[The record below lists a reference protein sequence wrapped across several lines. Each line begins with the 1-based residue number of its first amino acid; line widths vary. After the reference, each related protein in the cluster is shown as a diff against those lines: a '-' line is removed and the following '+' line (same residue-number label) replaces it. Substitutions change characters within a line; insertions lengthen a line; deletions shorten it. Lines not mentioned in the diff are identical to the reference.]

1 MKEYDKRCKAL
12 DAHFRQGK
20 DCRIEDTAIDI
31 RFFRFKSMYNQPR
44 SMDPAKTSESGT
56 RDNISVNHVSA
67 SLEEEQVSS
76 AKENNELLVDHQISE
91 NFSFEYP
98 VFLPA
103 GVRRFES
110 CILLLHG
117 LNERNWNK
125 YLPWAEFLCFHTGK
139 PVILFP
145 IAYHINRAPLSWSN
159 PRSLT
164 GMLNFRRDA
173 YEGDRSISYANI
185 ALSDR
190 ISQRPERFYLSGR
203 QTWDDLTVLL
213 EEIKTG
219 CHPLFKE
226 DANIDIFAYSI
237 GAFLSQVALM
247 ANRKGLF
254 SDSRLFMFCG
264 GSIFRSMQGISRSI
278 MDRPAFEQLQHY
290 YVHVFGNEEA
300 EPHPLWKR
308 DKAFQ
313 SFFQMIMPQRLRV
326 HRENFFAGIA
336 DRVRGIALAKDSVI
350 PYHGIEEAMGEK
362 TTRKNIQ
369 LLDYPFQYSHETPFP
384 INTKQPCQVN
394 TAFTHLI
401 SKAADF
407 LG

>member
-1 MKEYDKRCKAL
+1 MTQYERRYKAL
-12 DAHFRQGK
+12 DEQFKHPRNGRLTDSA
-20 DCRIEDTAIDI
+20 IEV
-31 RFFRFKSMYNQPR
+31 RFFTFKSQH
-44 SMDPAKTSESGT
+44 E
-56 RDNISVNHVSA
+56 H
-67 SLEEEQVSS
+67 SLRVDHPVQVSDQ
-76 AKENNELLVDHQISE
+76 KIMENEAFD
-91 NFSFEYP
+91 YP
-98 VFLPA
+98 LFLPA
-103 GVRRFES
+103 GDRKFDQA
-110 CILLLHG
+110 ILLLHG
-117 LNERNWNK
+117 LNERSWSK
-125 YLPWAEFLCFHTGK
+125 YLPWAEALCDRTGK

-145 IAYHINRAPLSWSN
+145 IAFHMNRAPFSWSN
-159 PRSLT
+159 PRSLANLLT
-164 GMLNFRRDA
+164 FRRDA
-173 YEGDRSISYANI
+173 YKGDRTISFANI

-190 ISQRPERFYLSGR
+190 ISQCPERFYLSGR
-203 QTWDDLTVLL
+203 QTWADLTALF
-213 EEIKTG
+213 EEIKSG
-219 CHPLFKE
+219 RHPLFK
-226 DANIDIFAYSI
+226 AGTAIDIFAYSI

-247 ANRKGLF
+247 TNQRNLF
-254 SDSRLFMFCG
+254 SDSRLFLFCG

-278 MDRPAFEQLQHY
+278 LDRPAFELLQHY

-384 INTKQPCQVN
+384 INTKQPHLVD
-394 TAFTHLI
+394 TAFTHLFYE
-401 SKAADF
+401 AADF